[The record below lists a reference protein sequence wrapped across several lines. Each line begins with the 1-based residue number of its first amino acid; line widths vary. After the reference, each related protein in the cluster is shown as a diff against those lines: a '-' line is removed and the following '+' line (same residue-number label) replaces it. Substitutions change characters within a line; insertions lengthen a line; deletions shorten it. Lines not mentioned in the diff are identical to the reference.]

1 MSDDTN
7 SHGADGRHN
16 SGDRAGRIR
25 GHEEILSAHGEA
37 ISLFGAR
44 VHAVRPDQWDAPT
57 PCSEWSVRDLVNH
70 LTVEQLWVPRLVRD
84 GATIEEVGDAFD
96 GDHLGDD
103 PVGAWD
109 RAAAEAVV
117 AFREPGALDRTVHLS
132 SGPGPA
138 GPYCSQMMSDAVV
151 HAWDLS
157 RAIGA
162 EEELPPELATA
173 ALREVEPYAD
183 GLEKSGLF
191 AAPVEPPPG
200 ADDLTR
206 LLCLLG
212 RRP

>member
-1 MSDDTN
+1 MSQHESDTN
-7 SHGADGRHN
+7 RPDTGGTGDK
-16 SGDRAGRIR
+16 SG
-25 GHEEILSAHGEA
+25 ILRRHGEA
-37 ISLFGAR
+37 IALFGTR
-44 VHAVRPDQWDAPT
+44 VHQVRDDQWDAPT
-57 PCSEWSVRDLVNH
+57 PCEAWTVRDLVGH

-84 GATIEEVGDAFD
+84 GATIEEVGDEFD
-96 GDHLGDD
+96 GDQLGDD

-109 RAAAEAVV
+109 RAAVAAVA
-117 AFREPGALDRTVHLS
+117 AFSEPGALDRTVHLS
-132 SGPGPA
+132 SGPSGA
-138 GPYCSQMMSDAVV
+138 GAYCSQMMMDAVV

-162 EEELPPELATA
+162 DEQLPPEAASA

-183 GLEKSGLF
+183 DLASTPMF
-191 AAPVEPPPG
+191 ADPVPPPPG